1 MTAKDC
7 GKQSHGAPPV
17 LVHRDR
23 EESDVILSQIMVLY
37 RDVRPMITCDV
48 TSSKRVVRGQTDP
61 MSIREGQ
68 KHQQWGYISLA
79 IYFYFMATVK
89 WLILHLEHD

>member
-1 MTAKDC
+1 
-7 GKQSHGAPPV
+7 
-17 LVHRDR
+17 
-23 EESDVILSQIMVLY
+23 
-37 RDVRPMITCDV
+37 MITCDV